1 MPEYDT
7 TKLSVCVDCIQLLA
21 NGEINDGE
29 DTAER
34 CAEGQVREWGDN
46 VMHMTYSGEELGFS
60 WTSCDGCGSS
70 LGGDRY
76 RAYMM
81 IPLPAAGK

>member
-1 MPEYDT
+1 MPKFDT
-7 TKLSVCVDCIQLLA
+7 TKLAVCVDCIQLLA

-34 CAEGQVREWGDN
+34 CAEGQARVWGDD
-46 VMHMTYSGEELGFS
+46 VKHMTLGGEELGFS
-60 WTSCDGCGSS
+60 HSSCDGCGSH
-70 LGGDRY
+70 LGGDRF

-81 IPLPAAGK
+81 IPLANGK